1 MITRSSIHKEEIS
14 ENNNGRCHRN
24 VSQESVKSS
33 IDCENTPTVPP
44 VAPSSRTE
52 DYDKQLFRRI
62 PTYDIT
68 KKVLS
73 TFGAV
78 YSLTGE
84 VRMEYSFRKRDMD
97 TMRTCERL
105 SHMRK
110 ELEEFYHVS
119 KARIYLECI
128 TESKAIT
135 ILRHFIRPFDIHL
148 ISKERYNCGTKYT
161 SYTLCR
167 RKPIVTNTNV
177 TVKIGG

>member
-1 MITRSSIHKEEIS
+1 MITRSSIHRKEIS
-14 ENNNGRCHRN
+14 ENNKERCHRN
-24 VSQESVKSS
+24 VTHVESV
-33 IDCENTPTVPP
+33 DCENTPNVPS
-44 VAPSSRTE
+44 VVSSHKTE
-52 DYDKQLFRRI
+52 DYDKQLFRQI

-78 YSLTGE
+78 SNTSGE
-84 VRMEYSFRKRDMD
+84 VRMEYSFRKRDID

-110 ELEEFYHVS
+110 ELEAFYHIS
-119 KARIYLECI
+119 KARVYLECI
-128 TESKAIT
+128 TDSKAIT

-167 RKPIVTNTNV
+167 RKPIVTNTSV